1 MPVQVFTTM
10 PAQDLHYHTSSKL
23 ALVAQRGTSTCHTSA
38 QGISSILDPPEA
50 PVACDAAP
58 GPPRCFRSLRCH
70 LLGPFRF
77 PSSTCHICPSTCTPV
92 GTSVRTGVAD
102 SSGSRRRLPT
112 LNTQRL
118 RHFSRVGWDGAG
130 GGLRGLIKSFCCC
143 ACQLVQSLAPVPNKH
158 AGNSTL
164 LSHMSLQ
171 HGDISIS
178 PRIEAI
184 SALQL
189 TLM

>member
-1 MPVQVFTTM
+1 M
-10 PAQDLHYHTSSKL
+10 
-23 ALVAQRGTSTCHTSA
+23 AQRGTSTCHTSA
-38 QGISSILDPPEA
+38 KGVSSKYESPEA
-50 PVACDAAP
+50 PVACAAAP
-58 GPPRCFRSLRCH
+58 EPPRCFRSLRCP

-77 PSSTCHICPSTCTPV
+77 PSSTCHICSSTCTPV

-102 SSGSRRRLPT
+102 SSGSQRRLPT

-118 RHFSRVGWDGAG
+118 RHFSRVGWDGVG
-130 GGLRGLIKSFCCC
+130 GGLMGLIKSFRCC
-143 ACQLVQSLAPVPNKH
+143 ACQLVQSLAPAPNTH
-158 AGNSTL
+158 AESSTL
-164 LSHMSLQ
+164 LSHMLLQ

-184 SALQL
+184 SALQP